1 MLTIL
6 ALALAANALPPVPD
20 GTRLRPTTQCF
31 AMVGGGKMIGATFQR
46 IRAVRVAGRAAW
58 DIVIYQRLSDGR
70 FDMRDHFVL
79 ARRDLRPIAFDSS
92 RFGKQ
97 HIALT
102 YGATR
107 ITGTRV
113 EKDGSTKT
121 VDVPLTSPVW
131 EGNLWGVTFGA
142 MPLGA
147 GATLELPFYQ
157 YDKGFDRFHL
167 AVTGSEIVDTP
178 SGKVAAW
185 TVDVG
190 TDPKRIVTYLI
201 DKKSGAEL
209 GTRAGGFETRLGGDC
224 RGMN

>member
-6 ALALAANALPPVPD
+6 ALSLAAATAGPVPD
-20 GTRLRPTTQCF
+20 GTKLRPVTQCF
-31 AMVGGGKMIGATFQR
+31 AMVSGGKVIGATYQR
-46 IRAVRVAGRAAW
+46 IRAVQAGGKAAW
-58 DIVIYQRLSDGR
+58 DIVIYQRMSDGR

-113 EKDGSTKT
+113 EKDGSTKA

-142 MPLGA
+142 LPLAA
-147 GATLELPFYQ
+147 GVTVELPFYQ

-167 AVTGSEIVDTP
+167 VVTGSEIVDTP

-190 TDPKRIVTYLI
+190 SDPKPIATYLI

-209 GTRAGGFETRLGGDC
+209 GARAGGFETRLGGDC
-224 RGMN
+224 GGMG